1 MSGRHRDCHHQILP
15 LTLQCQSNGAVL
27 LQAQGSAGEIF
38 DVQASADLQT
48 WQDLGEG
55 AANSNG
61 LFQFTDTNASNYNAR
76 FYLTLPQ

>member
-1 MSGRHRDCHHQILP
+1 M
-15 LTLQCQSNGAVL
+15 
-27 LQAQGSAGEIF
+27 QAQGSPGESF
-38 DVQASADLQT
+38 DVQASTNLQT
-48 WQDLGEG
+48 WLDLGSG